1 MGILSDGPA
10 VKRTRGGRGGKM
22 LRLYES
28 MDEADRA
35 LIRTWVERGE
45 PIQYVYDKLREHT
58 DYDIGYSTVAG
69 GISRL
74 VESQWEC

>member
-45 PIQYVYDKLREHT
+45 HIQYVYNKLHEHH
-58 DYDIGYSTVAG
+58 DIGYSTVAG
-69 GISRL
+69 GIERL